1 MKHLVKLLVL
11 PLLLCCCACSSENG
25 DPWNMDGQQEQVE
38 KCMVRMSLTRADGE
52 NAFAEEGIS
61 EITIFVYHQLR
72 TGTELLEARTVN
84 TDNSTIQFELPLGET
99 YQTFVVAGAASVT
112 NNETLETVQLH
123 LDPAQQQDV
132 WLSGVV
138 RFASD
143 KSVSNLNLTMRRM
156 VAQVSFAPLETTE
169 ELAARSE
176 FDNLQLTFTNV
187 ATTWQVK
194 TGLPMVEDLKLT
206 TTAAEGYHSSF
217 RTFATG
223 ENAGMSI
230 DYLKGDMVVNS
241 SPSLLEVGTKYET
254 SHSYELLVPITN
266 SDYVTKPFTD

>member
-11 PLLLCCCACSSENG
+11 PLLLCCCACSSESD
-25 DPWNMDGQQEQVE
+25 DPWNVGGQQVE
-38 KCMVRMSLTRADGE
+38 KGMVRMSLTRADGG

-72 TGTELLEARTVN
+72 TGTELLEAKTVS
-84 TDNSTIQFELPLGET
+84 TDNDAIKFELPLGET
-99 YQTFVVAGAASVT
+99 YQTFVVAGAANVT
-112 NNETLETVQLH
+112 GNETLETVQLH
-123 LDPAQQQDV
+123 LTPTQQQDV
-132 WLSGVV
+132 WLSSVV

-156 VAQVSFAPLETTE
+156 VAQVSFAPMESTE
-169 ELAARSE
+169 ELAARNE
-176 FDNLQLTFTNV
+176 FDKLQLTFTNV

-194 TGLPMVEDLKLT
+194 TGLPVVEDLKLT

-230 DYLKGDMVVNS
+230 DYLKGDQVVNS
-241 SPSLLEVGTKYET
+241 SSSLLEVGTKYET